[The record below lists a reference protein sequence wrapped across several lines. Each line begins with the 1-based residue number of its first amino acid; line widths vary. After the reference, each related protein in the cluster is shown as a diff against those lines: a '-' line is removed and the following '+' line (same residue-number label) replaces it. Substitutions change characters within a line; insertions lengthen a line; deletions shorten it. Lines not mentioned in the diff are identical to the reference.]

1 MRVDRE
7 VRLRS
12 DASECDRGGRAGERK
27 SAASVKVGVDS
38 VEWLGVGRG

>member
-12 DASECDRGGRAGERK
+12 DASECGGAGERK

-38 VEWLGVGRG
+38 VEWLRVGRG

>member
-12 DASECDRGGRAGERK
+12 DASECDRGGAGERK

>member
-12 DASECDRGGRAGERK
+12 DAFRMRPGGRGK
-27 SAASVKVGVDS
+27 SAASVKVGV
-38 VEWLGVGRG
+38 EWA

>member
-12 DASECDRGGRAGERK
+12 DASECDRGAGERK
-27 SAASVKVGVDS
+27 SAASVNGVDS

>member
-12 DASECDRGGRAGERK
+12 DASECDRGAGERK